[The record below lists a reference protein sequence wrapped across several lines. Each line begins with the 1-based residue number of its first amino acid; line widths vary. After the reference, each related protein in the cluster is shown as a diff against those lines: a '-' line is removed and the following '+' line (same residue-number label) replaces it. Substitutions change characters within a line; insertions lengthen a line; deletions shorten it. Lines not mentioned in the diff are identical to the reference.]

1 MNHPVKLFAGNSNPE
16 LAAAIAKKLGY
27 ELGKC
32 TIKTFADGEVAVSI
46 DESVRGCDVFVIQ
59 STCAPV
65 NNHLM
70 ELLIMADALRRAS
83 VNSITAVIP
92 YFGYARQDR
101 KSKVREPITAKLVAG
116 LIEAA
121 GYNSVLTMDLHA
133 SQIQGFFNIP
143 VDNLM
148 GTAVLLPHF
157 EKEIGKGNPDYAIVS
172 PDFGSVT
179 RTRKFA
185 EKLDLPLAIIEKR
198 RQKAN
203 VSEVMNIIGGEAIKG
218 KKVILVDD
226 MVDTAGT
233 LCHGAEAL
241 VKNGAREVIAC
252 ASHGVLSGPAIER
265 LNNSVISKLLL
276 LDTIPLTE
284 EKKTAKI
291 EMLSVADI
299 FAEAIKRMI
308 SDDSVSA
315 LSE

>member
-241 VKNGAREVIAC
+241 VKNGAKEVIAC

>member
-16 LAAAIAKKLGY
+16 LAAAIAKKLGH

-241 VKNGAREVIAC
+241 VKNGAKEVIAC

>member
-16 LAAAIAKKLGY
+16 LAAAIAKKLGH

-133 SQIQGFFNIP
+133 SQIQGFFP

-241 VKNGAREVIAC
+241 VKNGAKEVIAC